1 MIVVHAT
8 CVDVDGTAVLLR
20 GPSAAGKSDLALRLI
35 DAGAKLIA
43 DDQVQL
49 AAVRGEL
56 IASAPGQLSG
66 KIEVRGLGIFD
77 LDDLQLSPRA
87 RVALVADLGPSAD
100 VVRLPYR
107 TTCRLDDIEVPL
119 VALAAFESSTP
130 AKIRMALKSW
140 SAAGQ
145 QAIAPNDA

>member
-20 GPSAAGKSDLALRLI
+20 GPSAVGKSDLALRLI

-56 IASAPGQLSG
+56 IASAPAQLSG
-66 KIEVRGLGIFD
+66 KMEVRGLGIFD
-77 LDDLQLSPRA
+77 LDEAQISPRA
-87 RVALVADLGPSAD
+87 RVTLVADLGPSAD
-100 VVRLPYR
+100 LTRLPHR
-107 TTCRLDDIEVPL
+107 TICRLDDIDVPL
-119 VALAAFESSTP
+119 VALAAFESSAP

-140 SAAGQ
+140 STAGR
-145 QAIAPNDA
+145 QAPVLNDA

>member
-56 IASAPGQLSG
+56 IASAPAQLSG

-77 LDDLQLSPRA
+77 LDDSQLSPRA

-100 VVRLPYR
+100 ITRLPHC

-119 VALAAFESSTP
+119 VALAAFESSAP

-140 SAAGQ
+140 SSAGQ
-145 QAIAPNDA
+145 HARALNDA

>member
-8 CVDVDGTAVLLR
+8 CVDIDGVAVLLR

-35 DAGAKLIA
+35 DTGAKLVA

-56 IASAPGQLSG
+56 IASAPAQLSR

-77 LDDLQLSPRA
+77 LDDSQVSPRA
-87 RVALVADLGPSAD
+87 RVTLVADLGPSAD
-100 VVRLPYR
+100 VDRLPHR
-107 TTCRLDDIEVPL
+107 TTCQLDGIDIPL
-119 VALAAFESSTP
+119 VALAAFESSAP
-130 AKIRMALKSW
+130 AKVRMALKSW
-140 SAAGQ
+140 STAGGQ
-145 QAIAPNDA
+145 TSALNDA